1 MNLKHN
7 QFWRGLHDKDESVYH
22 YYTQNHLGAVRS
34 VNENM
39 HSTPVRSWSAFL
51 MESALS
57 RRRFLRAA
65 AGTAGGVLGAGVL
78 SPSRVRADDDCILP
92 KPVFETLP
100 ANLLGPG
107 IPPFPI
113 HDSVGL
119 ADHGADGTN
128 IGDFIG
134 DIGTALGG
142 GTGTDSE
149 GNNLTISLGNFKF
162 TKGVYVGVDGQI
174 NEGAFAFI

>member
-1 MNLKHN
+1 
-7 QFWRGLHDKDESVYH
+7 
-22 YYTQNHLGAVRS
+22 
-34 VNENM
+34 M
-39 HSTPVRSWSAFL
+39 HSTPIPSWRSFL
-51 MESALS
+51 REGALS
-57 RRRFLRAA
+57 RRRFLHGA
-65 AGTAGGVLGAGVL
+65 AGTAGGLLGAGLL
-78 SPSRVRADDDCILP
+78 SPTRARADDDCVLP
-92 KPVFETLP
+92 KPVASTLP

-174 NEGAFAFI
+174 HQGAFAFI